1 MSRSVAVLGSIGLG
15 TSGPLL
21 ATLLIGRTG
30 AVPGMRWLGL
40 AVAGW
45 VTLSALAWAISG
57 GTRQQ
62 TRWSAMTTLVPLAA
76 VSALLPLLYLDDGI
90 NHVVSSG
97 ELRTT
102 YVTVTAV
109 LASIGFSWRLAVGGG
124 TYRTHVDGATA
135 TEEDGGTPLRLPMLG
150 APVVGLLTM
159 VGLNDLVFEP
169 LGSRGGEITLAHA
182 LPGALIA
189 LAGWSLLVRS
199 RLVRLEAALAVLAT
213 AFASLAILSPVLPW
227 LVPLVQPA
235 VVALTLL
242 SVIHP
247 MFWRRLS
254 SGRRWATACP
264 MVGGFVLVS
273 TQMERYELASRGL
286 VNVSLH
292 TVSPPVFGLLLVSAA
307 MALRAASPDQVTEG
321 LWRAPLLPRI

>member
-30 AVPGMRWLGL
+30 AVPGLRWLGL

-109 LASIGFSWRLAVGGG
+109 LASI
-124 TYRTHVDGATA
+124 
-135 TEEDGGTPLRLPMLG
+135 
-150 APVVGLLTM
+150 
-159 VGLNDLVFEP
+159 
-169 LGSRGGEITLAHA
+169 
-182 LPGALIA
+182 
-189 LAGWSLLVRS
+189 
-199 RLVRLEAALAVLAT
+199 
-213 AFASLAILSPVLPW
+213 
-227 LVPLVQPA
+227 
-235 VVALTLL
+235 
-242 SVIHP
+242 
-247 MFWRRLS
+247 
-254 SGRRWATACP
+254 
-264 MVGGFVLVS
+264 
-273 TQMERYELASRGL
+273 
-286 VNVSLH
+286 
-292 TVSPPVFGLLLVSAA
+292 
-307 MALRAASPDQVTEG
+307 
-321 LWRAPLLPRI
+321 